1 MSVYSPWHI
10 AKLTVRYDLLAI
22 IVVRRAGSCFL
33 QAATATREQCPKLV
47 ENFLATMIT
56 GRSYFIAL
64 LHLVDGANTRSFVN
78 F

>member
-1 MSVYSPWHI
+1 MSAYSPWHI

-33 QAATATREQCPKLV
+33 QAVTATREQCSKLV

-56 GRSYFIAL
+56 SYFIAR
-64 LHLVDGANTRSFVN
+64 LHLVDRADTRSFVN